1 MVRYRRRMVIRWLTA
16 GTTMLACA
24 RHPAT
29 LGPGAPLAPG
39 ALITVIPPDQ
49 DPLDVQNQLTTMLQ
63 QRGFRVVWGA
73 RGSYSPIGKTPA
85 SDDSTNTAA
94 TFLGDGVQV
103 VRSDYVLSYNYAPRM
118 DLDTNEI
125 FQNFQNFSATIVDL
139 RTGALVAAA
148 VPELR
153 ALTGKRIAVVLKRFL
168 DDIPIG
174 KK

>member
-1 MVRYRRRMVIRWLTA
+1 
-16 GTTMLACA
+16 
-24 RHPAT
+24 
-29 LGPGAPLAPG
+29 
-39 ALITVIPPDQ
+39 
-49 DPLDVQNQLTTMLQ
+49 
-63 QRGFRVVWGA
+63 
-73 RGSYSPIGKTPA
+73 
-85 SDDSTNTAA
+85 
-94 TFLGDGVQV
+94 
-103 VRSDYVLSYNYAPRM
+103 M

-168 DDIPIG
+168 DDVPIG